1 MATKDALTSLG
12 AQDKENLLKKSA
24 KTLPANASDKG
35 FSAEQIIKS
44 MYEPS
49 LTNFLYMQRLITE
62 LGGIF
67 DSLDTGIGGKVD
79 KVTGKSLISDTEITR
94 LGGMETGA
102 QVNVIEGVQVNGVDL
117 TPTNK
122 KVNVDISGKV
132 DKVSSENKVYVTDDT
147 GAQASAGY
155 DTYVDGDFVRRN
167 NDDQI
172 YVPATPTANT
182 HAASKKYVDDNK
194 TVIAD
199 TLNDTS
205 TSKALSAKQ
214 GKELDTKKENVSNK
228 VTSFQVTPDNTHYPS
243 EKLVFDELQNVK
255 EVAEGKCKTYVLSRL
270 ETGPWNDSNAVKYKK
285 IDGSYFE
292 DYSEYQSYISG
303 YTLSNSIFN
312 SQESYIQLYSGDDD
326 DPTRFFILEDGT
338 VIKGFD
344 ELFNLLK
351 KGDNIYVR
359 ETDVPDR
366 WASLSRQYP
375 DNPSSAAIIRFY
387 ILETAKVDLTPYV
400 QKTRTIAGVD
410 LADDVTKAE
419 MQAAL
424 DMDYSLS
431 SAELEDIFTDPVEE
445 EEENE

>member
-1 MATKDALTSLG
+1 MATKDSLTSLG
-12 AQDKENLLKKSA
+12 AQDKANLLKKSA
-24 KTLPANASDKG
+24 KTLPANASEKG

-67 DSLDTGIGGKVD
+67 DSLDTEIGEKVD
-79 KVTGKSLISDTEITR
+79 KVIGKSLISDTEITR
-94 LGGMETGA
+94 LSGMETGA
-102 QVNVIEGVQVNGVDL
+102 QANVIEGVQVNGVDL

-132 DKVSSENKVYVTDDT
+132 DKVSSANKVYVTDDT

-155 DTYVDGDFVRRN
+155 DSYVDGDFVRRN
-167 NDDQI
+167 SADQI

-243 EKLVFDELQNVK
+243 EKLVFDQLQNVR
-255 EVAEGKCKTYVLSRL
+255 EVAEGKCKTFVLSYNQTAPTSSGML
-270 ETGPWNDSNAVKYKK
+270 SSYKK
-285 IDGSYFE
+285 QDGSSFA
-292 DYSEYQSYISG
+292 DMDD
-303 YTLSNSIFN
+303 FN
-312 SQESYIQLYSGDDD
+312 SYVSGLTLANSSFYSQNDMITIQGGYIIVKDTSGLS
-326 DPTRFFILEDGT
+326 FV
-338 VIKGFD
+338 VIRISSSQGPFAKT
-344 ELFNLLK
+344 
-351 KGDNIYVR
+351 GDNIIVS
-359 ETDVPDR
+359 ETNVPDR
-366 WASLSRQYP
+366 WVYYNS
-375 DNPSSAAIIRFY
+375 PSGAELTVY
-387 ILETAKVDLTPYV
+387 KLETAKVDLSPYV
-400 QKTRTIAGVD
+400 QKSRTIAGVD

-419 MQAAL
+419 LQEAL

-445 EEENE
+445 EEEENE

>member
-1 MATKDALTSLG
+1 MATKDSLTSLG
-12 AQDKENLLKKSA
+12 AQDKANLLKKSA

-67 DSLDTGIGGKVD
+67 DSLDTEIGEKVD
-79 KVTGKSLISDTEITR
+79 KVIGKSLISDTEITR
-94 LGGMETGA
+94 LSGMETGA
-102 QVNVIEGVQVNGVDL
+102 QANVIEGVQVNGVDL

-132 DKVSSENKVYVTDDT
+132 DKVSSANKVYVTDDT

-155 DTYVDGDFVRRN
+155 DSYVDGDFVRRN
-167 NDDQI
+167 SADQI

-228 VTSFQVTPDNTHYPS
+228 VTSFQVTP
-243 EKLVFDELQNVK
+243 VIQVK
-255 EVAEGKCKTYVLSRL
+255 S
-270 ETGPWNDSNAVKYKK
+270 
-285 IDGSYFE
+285 
-292 DYSEYQSYISG
+292 
-303 YTLSNSIFN
+303 
-312 SQESYIQLYSGDDD
+312 
-326 DPTRFFILEDGT
+326 
-338 VIKGFD
+338 
-344 ELFNLLK
+344 
-351 KGDNIYVR
+351 
-359 ETDVPDR
+359 
-366 WASLSRQYP
+366 
-375 DNPSSAAIIRFY
+375 
-387 ILETAKVDLTPYV
+387 
-400 QKTRTIAGVD
+400 
-410 LADDVTKAE
+410 
-419 MQAAL
+419 
-424 DMDYSLS
+424 
-431 SAELEDIFTDPVEE
+431 
-445 EEENE
+445 